1 MARRRI
7 IRPVAMPAPSPA
19 NSRRL
24 QKLRERLEAAR
35 RGFQRW
41 LARLK
46 RAGNAVAK
54 QQAQIA
60 RLEKQLRQLEQS

>member
-1 MARRRI
+1 MPRRRI
-7 IRPVAMPAPSPA
+7 IRPAAVPAPAPL
-19 NSRRL
+19 NQRRL

-54 QQAQIA
+54 QQTQIA
-60 RLEKQLRQLEQS
+60 RLENQMKKLEET